1 VTGPRD
7 ISIKVP
13 VLTRV
18 EGEGALQ
25 LQIKNGAIQDL
36 QLRIYEPPR
45 LFEKMLEGREP
56 NDVIDI
62 VARICGICPV
72 AYQMTAVQ
80 AFENLCEVKI
90 SPWIRAMRRV
100 FYCGEW
106 LQSHA
111 LHIHMLA
118 APDFLG
124 FTNIIEMATQHA
136 AVVRRGLRLQTLG
149 NDLIELFGTRSVH
162 PVGVQVGGFYTAPA
176 VTDVANIVERL
187 QAAKQE
193 ADDLVRWT
201 ASLSLPQEEQVFV
214 SVALRH
220 PTEYPMNE
228 GRIVSSAG
236 LDIDC
241 HEYPAHFRE
250 HQVPHST
257 ALHALLQDK
266 PYLVGPLARI
276 NVNHDRL
283 PVELRELLT
292 RCGFSFPSQNMFH
305 SIVARAAEC
314 WLAIDE
320 ALRLLQDYAS
330 PSQAAITWQARAG
343 TCMMATEA
351 PRGLLWHHYDLD
363 AAGRVQTARIV
374 PPTSQNQARIEEDLR
389 YSFENLDL
397 NQSDD
402 ALRLHGETV
411 IRNYDPCISCAT
423 HFLQLEVQRD

>member
-106 LQSHA
+106 LQSHT

-276 NVNHDRL
+276 NLNHDRL

>member
-1 VTGPRD
+1 MTGPRD

-106 LQSHA
+106 LQSHT

-276 NVNHDRL
+276 NLNHDRL